1 MNSRNKKNNLYM
13 AIAGEGMV
21 IWIALKI
28 APYAKGG
35 LFGILNNFGT
45 ALSGNPFKFIIVPET
60 VKTLLIMSGLYLFVA
75 AYLFSIMKNK
85 RPGEEYG
92 SAKWADIKKL
102 QKKYSQNP
110 ETDRILSENLRIGMD
125 MYKHQR
131 NLFTLIVG
139 GAGSRKTRGYAIPNI
154 LQNNGSKVILDPK
167 GENLRATGNALL
179 KMGYK
184 LKILDLIHMER
195 SHRYNPFHYI
205 TCQNDVQR
213 IATMIF
219 SATGKK
225 DSKPQDPYWENA
237 AMEILM
243 ALMLYL
249 YYEAPEEEQNFGMV
263 MDMVRLLSS
272 GGNDEEEINPLDA
285 LFLDLKAV
293 KPEHPALKYY
303 EDIIGLPNKTLQTI
317 KSTLTAKLSAFNMD
331 EVISLT
337 MTDELEID
345 KIGEEKTALFCIIP
359 DMDPSFNFIVSML
372 YSQMFQKLA
381 YLADNVY
388 HGPLPLHVHFIMDE
402 FANVA
407 LPDDFDHV
415 VSVIRSR
422 NISVSIILQNMNQIK
437 AIYEKVWET
446 IVGNCDTYIY
456 LGGNEQS
463 THKYVSELLDKET
476 IDTNTYGMSR
486 GMHGSFTT
494 NDQKAGRELMQPG
507 EVRKLS
513 RDKCIVM
520 ISGEEPAMDFKY
532 DLQSHPLIHETPLAK
547 GKKGKPYTY
556 GNVTLQDSDVGIIGY
571 MYKEDVSEDEIY
583 KPDTTCQILT
593 EEDINNRVA

>member
-45 ALSGNPFKFIIVPET
+45 ALSGNPFRFTIVPET
-60 VKTLLIMSGLYLFVA
+60 VKTLLIMSGLYLFAA

-92 SAKWADIKKL
+92 SAKWADVREL

-131 NLFTLIVG
+131 NLFTLITG
-139 GAGSRKTRGYAIPNI
+139 GAGAGKTRGYVIPNI
-154 LQNNGSKVILDPK
+154 LQDNGSKVILDPK

-293 KPEHPALKYY
+293 NPGHPALKYY
-303 EDIIGLPNKTLQTI
+303 EDIIGVPNKTLQTI

-331 EVISLT
+331 
-337 MTDELEID
+337 
-345 KIGEEKTALFCIIP
+345 
-359 DMDPSFNFIVSML
+359 
-372 YSQMFQKLA
+372 
-381 YLADNVY
+381 
-388 HGPLPLHVHFIMDE
+388 
-402 FANVA
+402 
-407 LPDDFDHV
+407 
-415 VSVIRSR
+415 
-422 NISVSIILQNMNQIK
+422 
-437 AIYEKVWET
+437 
-446 IVGNCDTYIY
+446 
-456 LGGNEQS
+456 
-463 THKYVSELLDKET
+463 VSELLDKET